1 MRQAFIIGLDFGT
14 ASARGVLMDA
24 ESGHQRAVEVHA
36 YRHGVISGSLPNGHK
51 IPRDYVLQDP
61 ADYIEAL
68 EIILR
73 KLASGLEVVS
83 IGIGCTA
90 CSPLL
95 AYADGVALLNDFHD
109 EPHAYVKLWKH
120 SAAQRYADAISAQG
134 GDFLEDFGGRVSGEW
149 MLPKALEIRGEAP
162 VLWNKAERFI
172 EAGDWIV
179 WQLTGREARSQ
190 DFACFKAQFRP
201 EVGYPS
207 HIVPGLAARLSDPL
221 PVGSPAGTMT
231 AAWCSRTGVIGRPVV
246 AVASIDSHV
255 VLPAVGAIRGG
266 AFVGALGTSAGFL
279 ALSDDCRRLPCG
291 LEGAGFGAALPNLWC
306 CEAGQAAFGDMLT
319 WFVETFPLA
328 TDLAANF
335 SKYNAAAAEMRP
347 QQSGILA
354 LDWFGGNRI
363 PSADSTLSGL
373 LVGLRIGSTGAGI
386 YRSLVES
393 LCFGTRLILELTEA
407 GGVGVDDVI
416 LTSGLAHSNTF
427 LVSVMADVL
436 GRKVSVPQIENPTAV
451 GAAIHGAVAGG
462 VAGNFFDGNERF
474 GAKSRNSFEPDLGLH
489 AQYEVLYSQ
498 YKNLVANQELV
509 RVMHRLYSA
518 SLNT

>member
-1 MRQAFIIGLDFGT
+1 MGLDFGT
-14 ASARGVLMDA
+14 ASARGVLIDA
-24 ESGHQRAVEVHA
+24 SSGHQVGVAIHA
-36 YRHGVISGSLPNGHK
+36 YRSGVISGALPGGRK

-61 ADYIEAL
+61 EDYIEAL
-68 EIILR
+68 EAILR

-83 IGIGCTA
+83 IGIDCTA
-90 CSPLL
+90 SSPLP
-95 AYADGVALLNDFHD
+95 AYADGAPLTGDYRD

-120 SAAQRYADAISAQG
+120 AAAQRFADAISVHG
-134 GDFLEDFGGRVSGEW
+134 GDFLDDFGGRVSGEW
-149 MLPKALEIRGEAP
+149 MLPKALEFESQAP
-162 VLWNKAERFI
+162 DLWNRAERFI

-179 WQLTGREARSQ
+179 WQLTGNEVRSQ

-201 EVGYPS
+201 GIGYPS
-207 HIVPGLAARLSDPL
+207 DIVPGLGARLSDPR
-221 PVGSPAGTMT
+221 PVGSPAGRMT
-231 AAWCSRTGVIGRPVV
+231 EAWGSRTGVLGRPIV

-279 ALSDDCRRLPCG
+279 ALSDDLRRLPSG
-291 LEGAGFGAALPNLWC
+291 LEGAGFGAALPDLWC

-319 WFVETFPLA
+319 WFVQTFPL
-328 TDLAANF
+328 DSELAANF
-335 SKYNAAAAEMRP
+335 SKYNAAAAAILP

-373 LVGLRIGSTGAGI
+373 LIGLRIGSTAAGI

-393 LCFGTRLILELTEA
+393 LCFGTRLILELTET
-407 GGVGVDDVI
+407 GGVRIDDVI

-427 LVSVMADVL
+427 LVQVMAQVL
-436 GRKVSVPQIENPTAV
+436 GRPVFVPQIENPTAV

-462 VAGNFFDGNERF
+462 IVASYSDGHQRF
-474 GAKSRNSFEPDLGLH
+474 GAKSRILFEPDTNLH
-489 AQYEVLYSQ
+489 ALYEDLYGQ
-498 YKNLVANQELV
+498 YKRLIANREIV
-509 RVMHRLYSA
+509 TVMHSLYDA
-518 SLNT
+518 SRKV